1 MDVFVLDPASVGSN
15 NINIKAG
22 VLFSYWGQ
30 RSNAQN
36 VIPISVGEIMT
47 STHTLQGWS
56 TDEDL
61 FVSDNS
67 FVVDVSG
74 FTQNGCQ
81 VNDLSFRGENIDLS
95 INGTQLHGVLVDGA
109 APGVIDFVGFVPN
122 TCSTLNYPTRSSLT
136 VVKVP
141 QKKTFLVFWV
151 ILMKPPQP
159 AIFGPNRET
168 LMFPNRSHS
177 ARPRKA

>member
-1 MDVFVLDPASVGSN
+1 MLDPTSVGRSN
-15 NINIKAG
+15 IDIKAG

-30 RSNAQN
+30 RSNTQN
-36 VIPISVGEIMT
+36 VIPINVGSIMT
-47 STHTLQGWS
+47 STRTLQGWS
-56 TDEDL
+56 TNEDL

-74 FTQNGCQ
+74 FTENGCQ

-109 APGVIDFVGFVPN
+109 APGVIDFVGFVPS
-122 TCSTLNYPTRSSLT
+122 TCSVLNYPTRSSLM

-141 QKKTFLVFWV
+141 QPTYSLTYKRGSEGCAAVHVTFDSPV
-151 ILMKPPQP
+151 
-159 AIFGPNRET
+159 
-168 LMFPNRSHS
+168 
-177 ARPRKA
+177 